1 MTRPLKVLMVE
12 DQEVDAELC
21 LLELQRF
28 GFEVSHERVLSE
40 TAMREALRR
49 ESWDLILSDYS
60 LPRFSALDALKV
72 AQESGLDLPFIIVSG
87 TIGEEVAVKALRRG
101 AHDFLLKGR
110 LARLGPA
117 IEREL
122 REARERRDR
131 RAAEKAAEGAV
142 QEKRR
147 AEAANQAKST
157 FLANMSHELRTP
169 LNAIIG
175 FSEIL
180 HAEEAGDLNAL
191 QKEYLLNVLESG
203 RHLLTLI
210 NDVLDIA
217 KIEAGRMDLACVP
230 TLVADVGRQV
240 CRQLGAIAGKRDVDL
255 TLAIPADLPAVN
267 ADPRR
272 LKQILY
278 NLLSNALKF
287 TATGGAV
294 VLQARALPDG
304 QVEIA
309 ICDNGIGIR
318 EQDLSKLF
326 REFEQLSDTNAPV
339 AEGTGLGLA
348 LTKKLVDLHHGTI
361 SVSSRP
367 GHGSTFTVRMPACER
382 SDDAPRATEE
392 SGWLPPPAP
401 ARAVAASILV
411 VEDDLLSR
419 NLMRAIL
426 ARRGYTVLEAGSVQE
441 AREILRQSTPDVVL
455 TDIEIGDGRGEDVLQ
470 EVRRKAPQ
478 SALPVLATT
487 AYAMQGDREKFLAA
501 GFDGYL
507 SKPIDA
513 QALTEMVDK
522 LVSGSPR

>member
-1 MTRPLKVLMVE
+1 MNPLKVLMIE
-12 DQEVDAELC
+12 DSEADAELC
-21 LLELQRF
+21 LLELERI
-28 GFEVSHERVLSE
+28 GFDVTHTRVLTE
-40 TAMREALRR
+40 VAMREALVR
-49 ESWDLILSDYS
+49 ETWHIILSDYS
-60 LPRFSALDALKV
+60 LPTFGALEALEV
-72 AQESGLDLPFIIVSG
+72 AQQSGLDLPFIIVSG

-122 REARERRDR
+122 REANERRER

-175 FSEIL
+175 FSELL
-180 HAEEAGDLNAL
+180 HSEEAGELSSL

-217 KIEAGRMDLACVP
+217 KIEAGRVDLNRVP
-230 TLVADVGRQV
+230 TILSDVGRQV
-240 CRQLGAIAGKRDVDL
+240 CRQLGAIASQRDVDL
-255 TLAIPADLPAVN
+255 KLSIAGDLPPVH

-287 TATGGAV
+287 TPTGGTVILEASAV
-294 VLQARALPDG
+294 GDEI
-304 QVEIA
+304 EIA
-309 ICDNGIGIR
+309 IRDTGIGIR
-318 EQDLSKLF
+318 EQDMAKLF

-361 SVSSRP
+361 SVVSRP
-367 GHGSTFTVRMPACER
+367 GLGSTFTVRMPAC
-382 SDDAPRATEE
+382 SDLDQVDAAQEE
-392 SGWLPPPAP
+392 AAWSGTPLPVRVGT
-401 ARAVAASILV
+401 ARVLV
-411 VEDDLLSR
+411 VEDDHLSR

-426 ARRGYTVLEAGSVQE
+426 AGRGYTVFEAASLKE
-441 AREILRQSTPDVVL
+441 ACASLLNAVPDVVL
-455 TDIEIGDGRGEDVLQ
+455 TDIQIGDERGEDLLKHI
-470 EVRRKAPQ
+470 RDTATL
-478 SALPVLATT
+478 AGLPVLATT
-487 AYAMQGDREKFLAA
+487 AYAMQGDREPP
-501 GFDGYL
+501 GSTPTSVNPSTL
-507 SKPIDA
+507 S
-513 QALTEMVDK
+513 
-522 LVSGSPR
+522 R